1 MPLRLASRI
10 RSIQSSP
17 SSAAVDRML
26 QARRAGRDIV
36 SLIVGEPDFDTPTH
50 IREAA
55 CAAIRAGK
63 TRYTQTAGTE
73 ELRRA
78 VIDKFKRENGLSYG
92 LDNVIVSSGA
102 KQVLFNALL
111 ATLDDGDEV
120 LVPAPYWVSYP
131 DMVRVAG
138 GVPVVIPADPANG
151 LKVSA
156 HALEAA
162 ITPRS
167 RWLVLNFPSNPSGT
181 CYCAAEMAQ
190 IAAVLERHPQ
200 VMLLTDEVYEHI
212 RYDNTP
218 MIHPLVVAPHLSDRT
233 LVVNGVSKTYAMT
246 GWRIGYAAGPVELV
260 QAMTTL
266 QSQSTSNATTVAQA
280 AALAALTGPQD
291 FIAHWVCIYRQRRD
305 RVLQLLEGVE
315 GLRCIE
321 PQGAFYIYVDCAKLI
336 GRVSADGQAMRT
348 DNDVVSHLFDNAGVA
363 VMAGSAFGASPYFR
377 LSIAVAMETLEEACA
392 RMARAVRSLHVA

>member
-131 DMVRVAG
+131 DMVRVR
-138 GVPVVIPADPANG
+138 VVCP
-151 LKVSA
+151 
-156 HALEAA
+156 
-162 ITPRS
+162 
-167 RWLVLNFPSNPSGT
+167 W
-181 CYCAAEMAQ
+181 
-190 IAAVLERHPQ
+190 
-200 VMLLTDEVYEHI
+200 
-212 RYDNTP
+212 
-218 MIHPLVVAPHLSDRT
+218 
-233 LVVNGVSKTYAMT
+233 
-246 GWRIGYAAGPVELV
+246 
-260 QAMTTL
+260 
-266 QSQSTSNATTVAQA
+266 
-280 AALAALTGPQD
+280 
-291 FIAHWVCIYRQRRD
+291 
-305 RVLQLLEGVE
+305 
-315 GLRCIE
+315 
-321 PQGAFYIYVDCAKLI
+321 
-336 GRVSADGQAMRT
+336 
-348 DNDVVSHLFDNAGVA
+348 
-363 VMAGSAFGASPYFR
+363 
-377 LSIAVAMETLEEACA
+377 
-392 RMARAVRSLHVA
+392 

>member
-1 MPLRLASRI
+1 
-10 RSIQSSP
+10 
-17 SSAAVDRML
+17 
-26 QARRAGRDIV
+26 
-36 SLIVGEPDFDTPTH
+36 
-50 IREAA
+50 
-55 CAAIRAGK
+55 
-63 TRYTQTAGTE
+63 
-73 ELRRA
+73 
-78 VIDKFKRENGLSYG
+78 
-92 LDNVIVSSGA
+92 
-102 KQVLFNALL
+102 
-111 ATLDDGDEV
+111 
-120 LVPAPYWVSYP
+120 
-131 DMVRVAG
+131 
-138 GVPVVIPADPANG
+138 VVIPADPANG

-212 RYDNTP
+212 RYDNAP